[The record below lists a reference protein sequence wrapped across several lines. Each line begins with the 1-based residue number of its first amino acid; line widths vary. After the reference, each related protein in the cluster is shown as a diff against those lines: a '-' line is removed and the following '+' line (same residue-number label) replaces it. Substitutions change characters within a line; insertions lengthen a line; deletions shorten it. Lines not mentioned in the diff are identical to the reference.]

1 MLLKYETKSIFD
13 HWKLRFFTSMHWKE
27 KQVLYHPQLF
37 NSSQIMTL
45 ATDLIHLAVVGLNK
59 LNKTHNRG
67 LDGNYDKKI
76 HAMYIKLAA
85 FELLKNI
92 YI

>member
-1 MLLKYETKSIFD
+1 MKQNPIFITESCTSSPLCIEKKS
-13 HWKLRFFTSMHWKE
+13 K
-27 KQVLYHPQLF
+27 LYHTQLF

-76 HAMYIKLAA
+76 HAMYIKLA
-85 FELLKNI
+85 LSCLKK